1 MTPFHKIEQK
11 SYRNAKLLSEVIN
24 VTGLKND
31 AALSR
36 AVEVAPPVISKI
48 RTGRLK
54 LGANMLV
61 RLHLL
66 SGISVERMK
75 IVIAGDVL
83 ADMREA
89 A

>member
-36 AVEVAPPVISKI
+36 ALEVAPPVISKI
-48 RTGRLK
+48 RNGK
-54 LGANMLV
+54 LPVGATMAIQIHELINMPIK
-61 RLHLL
+61 RITAIL
-66 SGISVERMK
+66 SGE
-75 IVIAGDVL
+75 
-83 ADMREA
+83 
-89 A
+89 

>member
-36 AVEVAPPVISKI
+36 ALEVAPPVISKI

-66 SGISVERMK
+66 SGISIDQMK
-75 IVIAGDVL
+75 KLL
-83 ADMREA
+83 AVGL
-89 A
+89 